1 LKGRL
6 DKPEIDEILAEMEL
20 ADDARTE
27 QLDVPTLLR
36 LAELVRKQAPQWS
49 LT

>member
-1 LKGRL
+1 ME
-6 DKPEIDEILAEMEL
+6 KPEIDEIMAEMGF

-36 LAELVRKQAPQWS
+36 LAELVRQRAPQWTMS
-49 LT
+49 